1 MWVKEKGKLI
11 VTVLAVSW
19 SIFQILSSTIWTMH
33 IFYIEIAHVAF
44 ATSLIFLLYPHERR
58 RWFDFSLAILVIVS
72 GIHTLLNV
80 EKFLGRMS
88 FVDPIA
94 SWDLFFG
101 IVTLLLVIEATRRT
115 VGLSLP
121 IVSVAFLL
129 YAYLGNYLP
138 GILRHKGF
146 KIEDIVKYLYLLP
159 NGIYGTPTE
168 VSATFLFLFILF
180 SSFLEKSG
188 AGYFFVDL
196 AFAVTGRVRGGPAK
210 AAVFSSALFGTISGS
225 AVANVVGTGTF
236 TIPLMKR
243 TGYPPHFA
251 GAVEA
256 VASTGGQ
263 IMPPVMGAAA
273 FLMAEILGIS
283 YFKVCLHAMIPAI
296 LYYTSIYFQVDLRAA
311 KIGLKGLPSSELPKM
326 WSLMKSQGYFLISLA
341 VLIIYLVSGYTPSFA
356 ALTGLCSIYLLSM
369 VRKSTRMGW
378 KKLVEALE
386 MGARN
391 VLPVASA
398 CACCGIVIGIILLT
412 GIGLRL
418 SEILIAI
425 SGGNKTFI
433 LVLIMLLSLLLGM
446 GMPTIGAYI
455 TVVTLLV
462 PAVINL
468 GYPPIAAHMFAFYFS
483 VISFI
488 TPPVALASYAAAGI
502 AGSRLWETGLAAFKL
517 GLAGLI
523 VPYMFIVGT
532 PLLFIGSF
540 SEIGL
545 AFLSSVV
552 GVWCLAQAI
561 EGYSFGP
568 INIIERCILLT
579 ASLLLI
585 HVGHLT
591 DFIGYGLLLIVLIYQ
606 GRIKIY
612 NIIRKSFGKL

>member
-146 KIEDIVKYLYLLP
+146 KIEDIVEYLYLLP

>member
-11 VTVLAVSW
+11 VAVLAVSW
-19 SIFQILSSTIWTMH
+19 SMFQILSSTIWTIH
-33 IFYIEIAHVAF
+33 IFYIESAHVAF

-58 RWFDFSLAILVIVS
+58 KWFDFSLAILAIVS
-72 GIHTLLNV
+72 GIYTLLNI

-88 FVDPIA
+88 FVEPVA
-94 SWDLFFG
+94 RWDLFFG
-101 IVTLLLVIEATRRT
+101 IATLLLVLEATRRT

-129 YAYLGNYLP
+129 YAYLGNHLP

-146 KIEDIVKYLYLLP
+146 KIEDIVEYLYLLP

-210 AAVFSSALFGTISGS
+210 AAVVSSSLFGTISGS

-296 LYYTSIYFQVDLRAA
+296 LYYISVFFQVDLRAA
-311 KIGLKGLPSSELPKM
+311 KMGLKGLPSSELPKI

-341 VLIIYLVSGYTPSFA
+341 ILVLYLVSGYTPSFA
-356 ALTGLCSIYLLSM
+356 AIVGLGSIYALSFI
-369 VRKSTRMGW
+369 RKSTRLGW
-378 KKLVEALE
+378 KRLVGALE
-386 MGARN
+386 SGAKN

-418 SEILIAI
+418 SEILITV
-425 SGGNKTFI
+425 SGGNKTVI

-545 AFLSSVV
+545 AFLSSSL

-561 EGYSFGP
+561 EGYSFQP
-568 INIIERCILLT
+568 INFIERGILLT
-579 ASLLLI
+579 ASLFLI
-585 HVGHLT
+585 HVGYLT
-591 DFIGYGLLLIVLIYQ
+591 DFIGYGLLLIVLVYQ
-606 GRIKIY
+606 SRVKIY
-612 NIIRKSFGKL
+612 NTIKKSFVKL

>member
-1 MWVKEKGKLI
+1 MRVEGKGKLVI
-11 VTVLAVSW
+11 SGIAVSW

-33 IFYIEIAHVAF
+33 IFYIEAAHVAF
-44 ATSLIFLLYPHERR
+44 ATSLIFLLFPKERR
-58 RWFDFSLAILVIVS
+58 KWFDISLALLAMFAGV
-72 GIHTLLNV
+72 HTLMNI
-80 EKFLGRMS
+80 EIFLERFS
-88 FVDPIA
+88 FVDPIPRL
-94 SWDLFFG
+94 DLISG
-101 IVTLLLVIEATRRT
+101 IITLVLVLEATRRT
-115 VGLSLP
+115 VGISLP
-121 IVSVAFLL
+121 IIAVAFLL
-129 YAYLGNYLP
+129 YAYVGNYLP

-146 KIEDIVKYLYLLP
+146 SIENIVEYLYLLP

-188 AGYFFVDL
+188 AGYFFVDM
-196 AFAVTGRVRGGPAK
+196 AFAMTGRVRGGPAK
-210 AAVFSSALFGTISGS
+210 AAVVSSALFGTISGS

-283 YFKVCLHAMIPAI
+283 YSKVCLHAMIPAI
-296 LYYTSIYFQVDLRAA
+296 LYYVSVFVQVDLRAA
-311 KIGLKGLPSSELPKM
+311 KIGLKGLPGSELPKV
-326 WSLMKSQGYFLISLA
+326 WSLMKSQGYFFISLA

-369 VRKSTRMGW
+369 IRKSTRIGW
-378 KKLVEALE
+378 KKLVKALE

-412 GIGLRL
+412 GLGLRL

-502 AGSRLWETGLAAFKL
+502 AGSKLWETGLAAFKL

-545 AFLSSVV
+545 AFLSSSL

-561 EGYSFGP
+561 EGYSFRRL
-568 INIIERCILLT
+568 NFIERCLLLT
-579 ASLLLI
+579 ASIFLI
-585 HVGHLT
+585 HVGHFT
-591 DFIGYGLLLIVLIYQ
+591 DLIGYGLLLMVLISQ
-606 GRIKIY
+606 ARMKIY
-612 NIIRKSFGKL
+612 NVIKKSFGKL